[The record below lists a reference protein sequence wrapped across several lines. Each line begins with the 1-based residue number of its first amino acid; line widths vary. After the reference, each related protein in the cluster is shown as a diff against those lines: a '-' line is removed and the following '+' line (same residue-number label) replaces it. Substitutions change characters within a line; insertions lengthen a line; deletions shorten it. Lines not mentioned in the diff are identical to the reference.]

1 MRKFNL
7 ATQVLIAFV
16 IGTVL
21 GIIFQKDILFLQ
33 PVGDIF
39 LRLIQM
45 IVVPLIFCSIIGG
58 IANIGDIGKLRRI
71 GSKVLGFYV
80 ITTIL
85 STIIGLAVAN
95 FMQPGKGFSADQIIS
110 TGEPIKEAAP
120 MTVGGTILSMIP
132 ANPLHA
138 LSEGNI
144 MQVIVFAAFLGIVM
158 TMLGNNVST
167 VKKFVEEST
176 LIMFKLTDI
185 VMLTTPLGVLA
196 LAACSVGEYGTAMFS
211 ALGMFILTHYV
222 GAFAFIVLLY
232 LFIIKVI
239 AKIPL

>member
-1 MRKFNL
+1 MRKLNL

-45 IVVPLIFCSIIGG
+45 IVVPLIFFSIIGG

-85 STIIGLAVAN
+85 STIIVPIWTWWKNNSITKHAR
-95 FMQPGKGFSADQIIS
+95 KADEYLDRLKA
-110 TGEPIKEAAP
+110 GEE
-120 MTVGGTILSMIP
+120 
-132 ANPLHA
+132 
-138 LSEGNI
+138 
-144 MQVIVFAAFLGIVM
+144 
-158 TMLGNNVST
+158 
-167 VKKFVEEST
+167 
-176 LIMFKLTDI
+176 
-185 VMLTTPLGVLA
+185 
-196 LAACSVGEYGTAMFS
+196 
-211 ALGMFILTHYV
+211 
-222 GAFAFIVLLY
+222 
-232 LFIIKVI
+232 
-239 AKIPL
+239 